1 MEKKNPRVFTLFHS
15 LPIKSECSSISN
27 IWAQE
32 PCSYGL
38 FPSYMVF
45 LFGQPHFV
53 PIAFLGRCPVSP
65 TILGSPLQFRLQP
78 HSFTIN
84 LLRSTSQGI
93 QTCYT
98 FPVLKRFLFIGIL
111 VQASGTTESCVFLYL
126 KKKRKKEKNLDQSI
140 TTILSHGCSDLC
152 VPEWLDP

>member
-1 MEKKNPRVFTLFHS
+1 M
-15 LPIKSECSSISN
+15 
-27 IWAQE
+27 
-32 PCSYGL
+32 
-38 FPSYMVF
+38 
-45 LFGQPHFV
+45 
-53 PIAFLGRCPVSP
+53 PIAFLCRCPVSL
-65 TILGSPLQFRLQP
+65 TILGSPLQFRLQA

-93 QTCYT
+93 QTCYI

-126 KKKRKKEKNLDQSI
+126 KKKEKYLDQSV

-152 VPEWLDP
+152 VPEWLDSWKTSQWHSLCVEYSSDTAFAKGSPSNTFSVLNPKACDGQVLPVPSILKCTF